1 MDVISEIAKLLLI
14 GVLVILVPF
23 LFMLIFDLAAHL
35 GELFGTR
42 RSR

>member
-1 MDVISEIAKLLLI
+1 MEAIAEIAKLVLI

-35 GELFGTR
+35 GDLFGQR
-42 RSR
+42 RS